1 MWSPPPNVQTSE
13 TGLFAHQSVIEPR
26 ADEDVEEED
35 EYLEDISQENL
46 DKLRTQVELMR
57 NKSCLEDGT
66 LNNTDDNDSLRD
78 FDEKSSD
85 DFELGNDD
93 LCDTD
98 TDWSDSDLQALG
110 LRCSQSVKREK
121 ELLSSDS
128 DSDIPLANLKSV
140 LAVWMKETG
149 QKKFVQT

>member
-1 MWSPPPNVQTSE
+1 MILE
-13 TGLFAHQSVIEPR
+13 MI
-26 ADEDVEEED
+26 ADLRLDIFCF
-35 EYLEDISQENL
+35 LLRSFQDISQENL